1 MTDAE
6 TCNPPDPICL
16 SETHLAR
23 RWNKSTRTLQ
33 RWRAQ
38 GYGPAH
44 IRLRGGVRYFLADV
58 LAFEARLRRGG
69 SDLEDDRDDDGMP
82 VDADDH
88 ACGDDCQ
95 SGGEAA

>member
-6 TCNPPDPICL
+6 TCNLSDPICL

-44 IRLRGGVRYFLADV
+44 IRLRGGVALLPGRCAG
-58 LAFEARLRRGG
+58 LRSPIAPR
-69 SDLEDDRDDDGMP
+69 RI
-82 VDADDH
+82 
-88 ACGDDCQ
+88 
-95 SGGEAA
+95 

>member
-38 GYGPAH
+38 AT
-44 IRLRGGVRYFLADV
+44 
-58 LAFEARLRRGG
+58 ARPT
-69 SDLEDDRDDDGMP
+69 SAYAAASVTSWPMCWP
-82 VDADDH
+82 SKP
-88 ACGDDCQ
+88 DCV
-95 SGGEAA
+95 AKI